1 LQKIQ
6 CPDCGVLRQ
15 RPHQEEAKIEFYRD
29 KYELYHQRP
38 GTSESELARYT
49 AIADWI
55 FAELS
60 PFTPQTV
67 LDVGCGGGFLLD
79 ALMRNHPT
87 AVYAGIDPS
96 IQNSALARA
105 RGFSVVTGFTPGTS
119 PPHERYDLVLASHV
133 ISHVADPLSFL
144 SALVNMIAE
153 YGRVVIFSHDGRD
166 PGADHL
172 FADVEFSFCREHLG
186 ALGAKV
192 GLELL
197 EGPRIPCPQGQLD
210 KQVLVFQRS
219 QHPRSISPLSTARRE
234 RLLEGRR
241 QYFAAWEAL
250 ADRLATRV
258 YKVRAPVFNFGA
270 SFWSLLLAA
279 YCPKYWERVDAC
291 VVDDG
296 AGTFFGKSV
305 LSTQA
310 VISESEPPL
319 IVLGINPANQTALAQ
334 RLAGRGEVV
343 VWNDL
348 ITQ

>member
-1 LQKIQ
+1 MNLASCPVCGSEKGELLRPPHPTRSVTSGGIIVEIPLQKIQ

-172 FADVEFSFCREHLG
+172 FADVEFSFCREILVRSERRWG
-186 ALGAKV
+186 WNCWKALVSLARKV
-192 GLELL
+192 
-197 EGPRIPCPQGQLD
+197 
-210 KQVLVFQRS
+210 S
-219 QHPRSISPLSTARRE
+219 STNR
-234 RLLEGRR
+234 
-241 QYFAAWEAL
+241 F
-250 ADRLATRV
+250 
-258 YKVRAPVFNFGA
+258 
-270 SFWSLLLAA
+270 
-279 YCPKYWERVDAC
+279 
-291 VVDDG
+291 
-296 AGTFFGKSV
+296 
-305 LSTQA
+305 
-310 VISESEPPL
+310 
-319 IVLGINPANQTALAQ
+319 
-334 RLAGRGEVV
+334 
-343 VWNDL
+343 
-348 ITQ
+348 